1 MTAVWMRGVI
11 RATTDT
17 AIPRTVIK
25 FGGSLLVR
33 PAWRDELRSLVADS
47 NGPTTIVIGGGPLVD
62 GLRAIDAAGPCS
74 AEVMHRAAIDAM
86 GITARLAAE
95 AASLKLA
102 AEPAC
107 DERAVVLDV
116 AAWLS
121 LAGRYDNL
129 PVGWHVTSDSIAAA
143 VATACGAALVLA
155 KSMPPP
161 PPQCTGSLA
170 SLAREGWVDD
180 HFPIAAADLERIEWA
195 VPSIIPTS
203 NR

>member
-121 LAGRYDNL
+121 LAGRYDDL
-129 PVGWHVTSDSIAAA
+129 PMGWHVTSDSIAAA

>member
-121 LAGRYDNL
+121 LAGRYDDL

-155 KSMPPP
+155 KSVPPP

>member
-121 LAGRYDNL
+121 LAGRYDDL
-129 PVGWHVTSDSIAAA
+129 PMGWHVTSDSIAAA

-155 KSMPPP
+155 KSVPPP

>member
-47 NGPTTIVIGGGPLVD
+47 NGPTTIVIGGGPLAD
-62 GLRAIDAAGPCS
+62 GLRAIDAASPYS

-107 DERAVVLDV
+107 DERPVVLDA

-121 LAGRYDNL
+121 LAGRYDDL

-155 KSMPPP
+155 KSVPPP
-161 PPQCTGSLA
+161 ECTGSLA

>member
-1 MTAVWMRGVI
+1 MTTGWLRGVI
-11 RATTDT
+11 RSTTG
-17 AIPRTVIK
+17 AVVPQTVVK

-33 PAWRDELRSLVADS
+33 RTWRDELRSLVADCI
-47 NGPTTIVIGGGPLVD
+47 GPTTIVVGGGPVVD
-62 GLRAIDAAGPCS
+62 GLRALDAASPCS
-74 AEVMHRAAIDAM
+74 AEVMHRLAIDAM

-107 DERAVVLDV
+107 DERPVVLDA

-121 LAGRYDNL
+121 RAGRYDDL

-143 VATACGAALVLA
+143 VATACGAALLLA
-155 KSMPPP
+155 KSVPPP
-161 PPQCTGSLA
+161 ESRGSLA
-170 SLAREGWVDD
+170 SLAQAGWVDD
-180 HFPIAAADLERIEWA
+180 HFPTAAADLERIEWA

>member
-1 MTAVWMRGVI
+1 MTAVWTRGVI

-17 AIPRTVIK
+17 ATPRTVIK

-33 PAWRDELRSLVADS
+33 RPWRDELRSLVADS
-47 NGPTTIVIGGGPLVD
+47 VGPTTIVIGGGPLVD
-62 GLRAIDAAGPCS
+62 GLRAIDAASPCS

-95 AASLKLA
+95 AASLPLA

-107 DERAVVLDV
+107 DERVVVLDA

-121 LAGRYDNL
+121 LAGRYDDL

-143 VATACGAALVLA
+143 VATACDAALVLA
-155 KSMPPP
+155 KSVPPP
-161 PPQCTGSLA
+161 ESRGSLA
-170 SLAREGWVDD
+170 SLVRAGWVDD

-195 VPSIIPTS
+195 VPAGIIPTS

>member
-155 KSMPPP
+155 KSVPPP

>member
-1 MTAVWMRGVI
+1 MTAGWLRGVI
-11 RATTDT
+11 RSTTG
-17 AIPRTVIK
+17 AVVPQTVVK

-33 PAWRDELRSLVADS
+33 RTWRDELRSLVADCI
-47 NGPTTIVIGGGPLVD
+47 GPTTIVVGGGPVVD
-62 GLRAIDAAGPCS
+62 GLRALDAASPCS
-74 AEVMHRAAIDAM
+74 AEVMHRLAIDAM

-107 DERAVVLDV
+107 DERPVVLDA

-121 LAGRYDNL
+121 RAGRYDDL

-143 VATACGAALVLA
+143 VATACGAALLLA
-155 KSMPPP
+155 KSVPPP
-161 PPQCTGSLA
+161 ESRGSLA
-170 SLAREGWVDD
+170 SLAQAGWVDD

-195 VPSIIPTS
+195 VPEGISPTS
-203 NR
+203 SR

>member
-33 PAWRDELRSLVADS
+33 PTWRDELRSLVADS

-62 GLRAIDAAGPCS
+62 GLRAIDAASPCS

-107 DERAVVLDV
+107 DERLVVLDA

-121 LAGRYDNL
+121 LAGRYDDL

-155 KSMPPP
+155 KSVPPP
-161 PPQCTGSLA
+161 PECTGSLA

>member
-47 NGPTTIVIGGGPLVD
+47 NGPTTIVIGGGLLVD
-62 GLRAIDAAGPCS
+62 GLRAIDAASPCPV
-74 AEVMHRAAIDAM
+74 EVMHRLAIDAM

-102 AEPAC
+102 AEPA
-107 DERAVVLDV
+107 DAAGAVILDA

-121 LAGRYDNL
+121 EAGRYDDL

-143 VATACGAALVLA
+143 VATACGAMLLLA
-155 KSMPPP
+155 KSVPPP
-161 PPQCTGSLA
+161 ECTGSLA

>member
-1 MTAVWMRGVI
+1 MTAGWLRGVI
-11 RATTDT
+11 RSTTG
-17 AIPRTVIK
+17 AVVLQTVVK

-33 PAWRDELRSLVADS
+33 RTWRDELRSLVADCI
-47 NGPTTIVIGGGPLVD
+47 GPTTIVVGGGPVVD
-62 GLRAIDAAGPCS
+62 GLRALDTASPCP
-74 AEVMHRAAIDAM
+74 AEVMHRLAIDAM

-107 DERAVVLDV
+107 DERPVVLDA

-121 LAGRYDNL
+121 RAGRYDDL

-143 VATACGAALVLA
+143 VATACGAALLLA
-155 KSMPPP
+155 KSVPPP
-161 PPQCTGSLA
+161 EFAGSLA
-170 SLAREGWVDD
+170 SLAQAGWVDD

-195 VPSIIPTS
+195 VPEGISPTS
-203 NR
+203 SR

>member
-1 MTAVWMRGVI
+1 MTAVWMQGVI

-33 PAWRDELRSLVADS
+33 PTWRDELRSLVADS
-47 NGPTTIVIGGGPLVD
+47 NGPTTIVIGGGRLAD
-62 GLRAIDAAGPCS
+62 GLRAMDAASPYS

-95 AASLKLA
+95 AASLKLT

-107 DERAVVLDV
+107 DERPVVLDA

-121 LAGRYDNL
+121 LAGRYDEL

-155 KSMPPP
+155 KSVPPP
-161 PPQCTGSLA
+161 ECTGSLA

-180 HFPIAAADLERIEWA
+180 HFLIAAADLERIEWA

>member
-1 MTAVWMRGVI
+1 MTAGWLRGVI
-11 RATTDT
+11 RSTTG
-17 AIPRTVIK
+17 AAVPQTVVK

-33 PAWRDELRSLVADS
+33 RTWRDELRSLVADCV
-47 NGPTTIVIGGGPLVD
+47 GPTTIVIGGGPLVD
-62 GLRAIDAAGPCS
+62 GLRAIDAASPCPV
-74 AEVMHRAAIDAM
+74 EVMHRLAIDAM

-102 AEPAC
+102 AEPTDAAG
-107 DERAVVLDV
+107 AVVLDA

-121 LAGRYDNL
+121 QAGRYDEL
-129 PVGWHVTSDSIAAA
+129 PAGWHVTSDSIAAA
-143 VATACGAALVLA
+143 VATACGAALLLA
-155 KSMPPP
+155 KSVPPP
-161 PPQCTGSLA
+161 ESRGSLA
-170 SLAREGWVDD
+170 SLAQAGWVDD